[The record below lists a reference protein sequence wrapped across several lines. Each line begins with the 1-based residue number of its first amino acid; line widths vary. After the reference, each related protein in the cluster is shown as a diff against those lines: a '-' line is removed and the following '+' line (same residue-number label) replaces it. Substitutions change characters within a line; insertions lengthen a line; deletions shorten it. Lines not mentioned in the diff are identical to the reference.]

1 MTKVLQWIGKLL
13 VGTILVTG
21 VTVFVTWTT
30 VSSYIDK
37 LLKTYHLEAVQPGF
51 ADMLG
56 GMLGS
61 LKGDVPGQ
69 QQEALGEQANPA
81 GSQEP
86 PPASP
91 TPGTPTDSGTGTQGE
106 STPENSANNGNG
118 ESPTPDGKKDPVQ
131 VQSQSESE
139 GLQAAGGAVVMSAE
153 EIVKRKENLSTDVK
167 QQILALLVEKL
178 PEEEMQ
184 RLTALLE
191 GGLTAAELQEMEVSL
206 KKYLDGNEYA
216 NLLHMINKYE

>member
-1 MTKVLQWIGKLL
+1 MTKVLQWIGKLM

-21 VTVFVTWTT
+21 ITVFVTWTT

-56 GMLGS
+56 GMMGS
-61 LKGDVPGQ
+61 LKGDASIQ
-69 QQEALGEQANPA
+69 QQETKGEQVTPA

-86 PPASP
+86 TLASP
-91 TPGTPTDSGTGTQGE
+91 TPGAPTDSGTRTGDE
-106 STPENSANNGNG
+106 PNPLNSTYSGSGASA
-118 ESPTPDGKKDPVQ
+118 TPDGKKDPVQ

-139 GLQAAGGAVVMSAE
+139 GLQAGGAVVMSAE
-153 EIVKRKENLSTDVK
+153 DIIKRKNNLSAEEK
-167 QQILALLVEKL
+167 QQILALLVDKL
-178 PEEEMQ
+178 PEADMQ

-191 GGLTAAELQEMEVSL
+191 GGLTAAELQEMEKSL
-206 KKYLDGNEYA
+206 KTYLDGNEYA